1 MTSPGNST
9 PATAP
14 AFRQFLGT
22 LYEKDFRRLFAS
34 LVRSIRDFDIAEDL
48 LHEAFIAANRQWP
61 VEGIPKN
68 PQAWLIE
75 VAKHKGLDRLRREKR
90 FDPLIEEHLESEAAQ
105 YEPEYAGEGIED
117 DRLRL
122 IFTCCHP
129 ALERQVQVALTL
141 REVCGLTTEAI
152 ASAFLV
158 QTSTMAQRLV
168 RGKAKIRTAG
178 IPYVIPEGP
187 DLPERL
193 DAVLTVVYLVYN
205 EGYRASSGTELGH
218 VELAEEAIRLGR
230 LLVQLLP
237 DSEALGLLALMLF
250 NEARRPARTNADGD
264 IVLLEDQDRAL
275 WRRDYMEEGIRHLE
289 RAFATGPAGTYMLQA
304 AISAQ
309 HALAA
314 SVAATNWPRIVS
326 LYDALLQLTGSPV
339 VALNRA
345 VAVAMHEGPGA
356 GLVLIGAL
364 LAEPALAAYHPVYA
378 AHAELSRRA
387 GDHQAAR
394 ASYLK
399 ALELVQQLPE
409 RRFLERRLASL

>member
-1 MTSPGNST
+1 MSKVLAP
-9 PATAP
+9 P
-14 AFRQFLGT
+14 AFTQYLGT
-22 LYEKDFRRLFAS
+22 LYERDFRRLFAS
-34 LVRSIRDFDIAEDL
+34 LVRSIGDFDVAEDL

-68 PQAWLIE
+68 PQAWLIQ

-90 FDPLIEEHLESEAAQ
+90 FDPLVDEHLESEAAQ
-105 YEPEYAGEGIED
+105 YEPDYASEDIED

-129 ALERQVQVALTL
+129 ALDRQVQVALTL
-141 REVCGLTTEAI
+141 REVCGLGTDAI

-158 QTSTMAQRLV
+158 QTSAMAQRLV
-168 RGKAKIRTAG
+168 RGKAKIKTAG
-178 IPYVIPEGP
+178 IPYVVPEGP

-193 DAVLTVVYLVYN
+193 EAVLTVIYLVYN
-205 EGYRASSGTELGH
+205 EGYRASSGERLGH
-218 VELAEEAIRLGR
+218 VELAEEALRLGR

-237 DSEALGLLALMLF
+237 DSEALGLLALMLL
-250 NEARRPARTNADGD
+250 NEARRPARTNAEGD
-264 IVLLEDQDRAL
+264 IVLLEDQNRAL
-275 WRRDYMEEGIRHLE
+275 WRRDYIQDGIRFLE
-289 RAFATGPAGTYMLQA
+289 QALAAGPAGFYVLQA

-314 SVAATNWPRIVS
+314 TVADTDWPRIVA
-326 LYDALLQLTGSPV
+326 LYDTLLRLTGSPV

-345 VAVAMHEGPGA
+345 VAVAMHEGPRA
-356 GLVLIGAL
+356 GLAL
-364 LAEPALAAYHPVYA
+364 LDELLGDPALAAYHPAYS

-394 ASYLK
+394 SSYLK
-399 ALELVQQLPE
+399 ALTLVQQAPE
-409 RRFLERRLASL
+409 RRFLERRMASL

>member
-1 MTSPGNST
+1 MST
-9 PATAP
+9 NLTPP
-14 AFRQFLGT
+14 AFKQYLGT

-34 LVRSIRDFDIAEDL
+34 LVRSIRDFDVAEDL
-48 LHEAFIAANRQWP
+48 LHEAFIAANKQWP

-68 PQAWLIE
+68 PQAWLIQ

-90 FDPLIEEHLESEAAQ
+90 FDPLDEEHLESEAAQ
-105 YEPEYAGEGIED
+105 YEPDYAGEDIED

-158 QTSTMAQRLV
+158 QTSAMAQRLV
-168 RGKAKIRTAG
+168 RGKAKIKTAG
-178 IPYVIPEGP
+178 IPYVVPEGP

-205 EGYRASSGTELGH
+205 EGYRASSGERLGH

-237 DSEALGLLALMLF
+237 DGEALGLLALMLI
-250 NEARRPARTNADGD
+250 NESRRPARTDADGD
-264 IVLLEDQDRAL
+264 IVLLEDQDRGL
-275 WRRDYMEEGIRHLE
+275 WRRDYIEEGLRHLE
-289 RAFATGPAGTYMLQA
+289 QAFATGPAGTYMLQA
-304 AISAQ
+304 AIAAQ

-314 SVAATNWPRIVS
+314 TVAQTDWTRIVT
-326 LYDALLQLTGSPV
+326 LYDALLQLTASPV

-345 VAVAMHEGPGA
+345 VAVAMHQGPQA
-356 GLVLIGAL
+356 GLELIGGL
-364 LAEPALAAYHPVYA
+364 LADPALAAYHPVYA

-387 GDHQAAR
+387 GDLAAAR
-394 ASYLK
+394 ASYRK
-399 ALELVQQLPE
+399 ALELVQQAPE
-409 RRFLERRLASL
+409 RRFLEKRLASL